1 MKLFQIISLL
11 FMLIFLEEIAAQD
24 TDLSKQERHADSLFL
39 YGNYTES
46 LRAFQ
51 AILDNDETKK
61 DTIKL
66 SKNRLN
72 IIKILIRSG
81 KFEEAEKT
89 LTKIKITQN
98 SLIQAN
104 KSNYQGLI
112 ELHKGQNEKAQ
123 ESFEKALKIYETAKS
138 DYQTKMAEVYSNL
151 GLVLWNTGRTKS
163 ALNLHHKALYIRK
176 KYYGERHPET
186 AGSYNNIGLTYGLT
200 KEALKYYQ
208 KALFIYAQIYSEN
221 HPTTA
226 NVYTNIALI
235 YRAQKN
241 PEFALFNLKKALK
254 IWQNLH
260 HNEQHPNEAF
270 LISNIGQIYADEKK
284 YDQALNEQQKA
295 LKIYHK
301 YYGEKHPEI
310 AGIYNLIG
318 SIYATQK
325 AYTKALDAYQSALIA
340 NVPNFQSTRILQNP
354 NFENY
359 YRAEVLLNS
368 LHLKARAWEGLHY
381 TKTLR
386 FKDLQEAIQLLE
398 KCDTL
403 ANHIRQTRTHQKD
416 KIALSEM
423 MSEVYG
429 DAVRICLAL
438 ADYAVRPRIWKEKA
452 FYFAERSKASVL
464 LSAVTETRAK
474 TFAGIPKNILQK
486 EQDLKSELARFEQKL
501 AENIGTENE
510 SKWRNQIVQFNRVYD
525 KFTLDMEK
533 NYPQYYHLKYNPT
546 YLQIKDLQELIPE
559 NTVLISYFTTQEELY
574 IFRVFSDELEIL
586 EVPKIRKFDK
596 KLISLR
602 NAIFYQAHQKFIQ
615 TGQLLYQQLF
625 PKKLPKRIKKLII
638 IPDGRL
644 GTIPFEVLLTKK
656 TEKVPRNK
664 IKEFLPNV
672 PYLIRKYDI
681 SYLYATSLLSISPL
695 QKQPTSGILLFA
707 PVRFKISKS
716 EDYEYKNLPSLPYT
730 ETEVLNLEK
739 LFVRKGIA
747 TESRLYETASE
758 KFIKSDNLEKYKY
771 IHLATHGAVN
781 ESTPELSRVFLSNS
795 DGQEDGNLFSGEI
808 YNLKINSDLVTLS
821 ACQTGLGKIKKGEGI
836 IGLSRALLYAG
847 AKNMTLSLWRVSDA
861 STADLMQNYYQN
873 FLETD
878 TPNFAQALRNAK
890 LKMIRNGQ
898 FSAPYYWASFILV
911 GK

>member
-1 MKLFQIISLL
+1 MKLYQILFLL
-11 FMLIFLEEIAAQD
+11 FVLIFLGKTTAQN
-24 TDLSKQERHADSLFL
+24 TDLSEQERQADSLFL
-39 YGNYTES
+39 YGNYAES
-46 LRAFQ
+46 LKGFQ
-51 AILDNDETKK
+51 VILEDDETKK
-61 DTIKL
+61 DSIKIN
-66 SKNRLN
+66 KNRLN
-72 IIKILIRSG
+72 IVKILIRSG

-89 LTKIKITQN
+89 LAQ
-98 SLIQAN
+98 IQATENSFIQTN
-104 KSNYQGLI
+104 KLNYKGLI

-123 ESFEKALKIYETAKS
+123 KSFEKALKIYEELKS
-138 DYQTKMAEVYSNL
+138 DNQTKIAEIYSNL
-151 GLVLWNTGRTKS
+151 GLVFWNTGRTKS

-176 KYYGERHPET
+176 KNYGERHPET

-208 KALFIYAQIYSEN
+208 KALFIYSQIYSEN

-241 PEFALFNLKKALK
+241 PEFALFNLKKSLT

-260 HNEQHPNEAF
+260 PNEQHPNEAF

-295 LKIYHK
+295 LKIYQK
-301 YYGEKHPEI
+301 YYGKKHPEI

-325 AYTKALDAYQSALIA
+325 AYTKALEAYQKALIA
-340 NVPNFQSTRILQNP
+340 NVPNFQVTRILQNP
-354 NFENY
+354 DFENY

-368 LHLKARAWEGLHY
+368 LHLKARAWEGRHY

-386 FKDLQEAIQLLE
+386 FKDLQEAVRLLE

-452 FYFAERSKASVL
+452 FYFAERSKATVL
-464 LSAVTETRAK
+464 LSAVAETRAK
-474 TFAGIPKNILQK
+474 TFAGIPENILQK
-486 EQDLKSELARFEQKL
+486 EQNIKDELARLEQKL
-501 AENIGTENE
+501 AEDIGTENE
-510 SKWRNQIVQFNRVYD
+510 SKWRNQIVQINRKYD
-525 KFTLDMEK
+525 EFTLDMEK

-546 YLQIKDLQELIPE
+546 YLQINDLQKLIPK
-559 NTVLISYFTTQEELY
+559 NTALISYFTTQERLY
-574 IFRVFSDELEIL
+574 IFRIFSDELEVL
-586 EVPKIRKFDK
+586 EAPKIKKFEK

-625 PKKLPKRIKKLII
+625 PKKLPKNIKKLII
-638 IPDGRL
+638 VPDGRL
-644 GTIPFEVLLTKK
+644 GTIPFEVLLTQKI
-656 TEKVPRNK
+656 EKIPKNK
-664 IKEFLPNV
+664 LKEFLLDA
-672 PYLIRKYDI
+672 PYLIQEYDI
-681 SYLYATSLLSISPL
+681 SYLYATSLLSISLL
-695 QKQPTSGILLFA
+695 QKEATNGILLFA
-707 PVRFKISKS
+707 PVKFKLSKS
-716 EDYEYKNLPSLPYT
+716 DDYEYKSLPSLPYT

-739 LFVRKGIA
+739 LFVRKGIT

-758 KFIKSDNLEKYKY
+758 NFIKSKNLEKYKY
-771 IHLATHGAVN
+771 IHLATHGVVN
-781 ESTPELSRVFLSNS
+781 ESTPELSRIFLSNS
-795 DGQEDGNLFSGEI
+795 EGQEDGNLFSGEI
-808 YNLKINSDLVTLS
+808 YNLKVNSDLVTLS
-821 ACQTGLGKIKKGEGI
+821 ACQTGLGKVKKGEGI

-890 LKMIRNGQ
+890 LKMIRDNQ
-898 FSAPYYWASFILV
+898 FYAPYYWASFILI